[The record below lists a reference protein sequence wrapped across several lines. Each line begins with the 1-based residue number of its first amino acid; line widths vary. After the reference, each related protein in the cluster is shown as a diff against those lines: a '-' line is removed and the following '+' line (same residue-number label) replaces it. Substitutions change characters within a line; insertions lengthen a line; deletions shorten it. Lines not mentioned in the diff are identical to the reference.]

1 MDRNTYNAPV
11 TVEIDLEQR
20 RIVAGVRDLCGDD
33 GQRAIGLSGTGL
45 SRMWLGQELHRRV
58 QVELATGD
66 ANFQAE
72 VHAQTELEIEGW
84 TLAISG
90 RADGVAYQDG
100 VPVRIDEIKTLHFAV
115 DLRNLY
121 HKERME
127 RFRRQAALYA
137 FMLSPHHQPVSARL
151 ILVDIVS
158 TAMEDE
164 EVEWDP
170 ESVLAWLTQT
180 VHRLVSAERRRLERL
195 RRLREA
201 AELLRFPHD
210 EPRPVQERIAD
221 AVAESLEQGRHL
233 LLRAPTGC
241 GKTAAVL
248 HPALRVALSRG
259 QRLFFLTA
267 KTLQQK
273 IAVDTARAM
282 QDGLFRSLQLR
293 AKGKMCANAEI
304 ICHEEFCPY
313 AREYGIKLIR
323 TQLLKRLLDSDHH
336 QDPDDVFHA
345 AREHEV
351 CPFEVSLDLL
361 PDVDLV
367 VCDYNY
373 VFDPNIGLGALL
385 HGGALR
391 DAVLVIDEAHNLVDR
406 SREYY
411 SPELD
416 TELLER
422 ARSFLQTRDNTV
434 YRQLRTLVGDLALEV
449 VEVVSEALPAG
460 ETGERIVEFDRER
473 LSGQRI
479 EWDGAMLSYF
489 MYKRENDLWVAD
501 DPVMDVFL
509 AFTRFHRVLMFGGD
523 EFVHLATRGR
533 GGLER
538 IKIFCLDASRFLG
551 QLLDESAGAVAM
563 SATLEPFDFY
573 RDLLGFDQHRTDELR
588 VRSPFP
594 AENRLVLAIEDVDTT
609 YRNRN
614 RHFDRIAAWIGR
626 LAAPRHNV
634 LTLFPSY
641 EFLSAVADRLPP
653 TTHSLLLQEPG
664 SSDATQ
670 REFLEALSNGDPHL
684 VLAVLGGIFAEGVD
698 YPGDMLSQV
707 IVVSPGLP
715 QFNTERELLKAY
727 YQEFYGHGFGYA
739 YLVPGLTRVVQAAG
753 RIFRSDDDRGV
764 IVLMCR
770 RFQDPRYARLLPEEW
785 TDEDPTTMLRED
797 PEHAVRDFFG
807 EW

>member
-1 MDRNTYNAPV
+1 
-11 TVEIDLEQR
+11 
-20 RIVAGVRDLCGDD
+20 
-33 GQRAIGLSGTGL
+33 
-45 SRMWLGQELHRRV
+45 
-58 QVELATGD
+58 
-66 ANFQAE
+66 
-72 VHAQTELEIEGW
+72 
-84 TLAISG
+84 
-90 RADGVAYQDG
+90 
-100 VPVRIDEIKTLHFAV
+100 
-115 DLRNLY
+115 
-121 HKERME
+121 
-127 RFRRQAALYA
+127 
-137 FMLSPHHQPVSARL
+137 
-151 ILVDIVS
+151 
-158 TAMEDE
+158 
-164 EVEWDP
+164 
-170 ESVLAWLTQT
+170 
-180 VHRLVSAERRRLERL
+180 
-195 RRLREA
+195 
-201 AELLRFPHD
+201 
-210 EPRPVQERIAD
+210 
-221 AVAESLEQGRHL
+221 
-233 LLRAPTGC
+233 
-241 GKTAAVL
+241 
-248 HPALRVALSRG
+248 
-259 QRLFFLTA
+259 
-267 KTLQQK
+267 
-273 IAVDTARAM
+273 
-282 QDGLFRSLQLR
+282 
-293 AKGKMCANAEI
+293 
-304 ICHEEFCPY
+304 
-313 AREYGIKLIR
+313 
-323 TQLLKRLLDSDHH
+323 
-336 QDPDDVFHA
+336 
-345 AREHEV
+345 
-351 CPFEVSLDLL
+351 
-361 PDVDLV
+361 
-367 VCDYNY
+367 
-373 VFDPNIGLGALL
+373 
-385 HGGALR
+385 
-391 DAVLVIDEAHNLVDR
+391 VDR

>member
-1 MDRNTYNAPV
+1 V

-33 GQRAIGLSGTGL
+33 SHRAIGLSGTGL
-45 SRMWLGQELHRRV
+45 SRLWLGQELHRRV
-58 QVELATGD
+58 QTELAAGEVT
-66 ANFQAE
+66 FQPE
-72 VHAQTELEIEGW
+72 VHVHTELEIDGW

-90 RADGVAYQDG
+90 RADGVTYEDG
-100 VPVRIDEIKTLHFAV
+100 VAVRVDEIKTLHFAV
-115 DLRNLY
+115 DLHNLY

-137 FMLSPHHQPVSARL
+137 FMLSPDQRLVDARL

-158 TAMEDE
+158 TEMEDE

-170 ESVLAWLTQT
+170 ESVLAWLTRN

-195 RRLREA
+195 RRLRQA
-201 AELLRFPHD
+201 AELLSFPHD
-210 EPRPVQERIAD
+210 EPRQVQERIAD

-233 LLRAPTGC
+233 LVRAPTGC

-273 IAVDTARAM
+273 IAVDTTRAM

-313 AREYGIKLIR
+313 AREYGIKLVR

-336 QDPDDVFHA
+336 QDPDDVFQA

-373 VFDPNIGLGALL
+373 VFDPNIGLHALL

-416 TELLER
+416 TELLDR
-422 ARSFLQTRDNTV
+422 ARGFLQTRDNTV
-434 YRQLRTLVGDLALEV
+434 YRHLRTLIEELALEV
-449 VEVVSEALPAG
+449 AEVVSEVLPVG
-460 ETGERIVEFDRER
+460 EAGERIVELDQQR
-473 LSGQRI
+473 LSGLRI
-479 EWDGAMLSYF
+479 DWDGAMLSYF

-509 AFTRFHRVLMFGGD
+509 AFTRFHRVLMLGGD
-523 EFVHLATRGR
+523 EFVHLASRGR
-533 GGLER
+533 DGVER

-563 SATLEPFDFY
+563 SATLEPFEFY

-614 RHFDRIAAWIGR
+614 SHFDRIASWIAR

-641 EFLSAVADRLPP
+641 QFLSAVADRLPP
-653 TTHSLLLQEPG
+653 VSHSLLLQEPG
-664 SSDATQ
+664 STDATQ

-715 QFNTERELLKAY
+715 QYNTERELLKAY

-797 PEHAVRDFFG
+797 PEWAVRDFFG